1 MQECQAL
8 QDQDS
13 VLQEE
18 LTTQQQQ
25 KEEKLDKNLD
35 SIAFKKS
42 PLQDLERQEQLVHR
56 HICI

>member
-1 MQECQAL
+1 ML

-56 HICI
+56 YICI

>member
-1 MQECQAL
+1 MQECQVL

-56 HICI
+56 YICI